1 MPNRPP
7 RRRGGLTQRERKTMS
22 NTRRT
27 AARQKPQI
35 TQQEVDALAA
45 AVEEIGE
52 RIEASATRIAERF
65 HHELSNEGISVC
77 DLQSKMRSLKESVD
91 KTDEF
96 LGTLYE
102 FAIGR

>member
-52 RIEASATRIAERF
+52 RIEASAAKIAERF
-65 HHELSNEGISVC
+65 HAELSGGSIKVC
-77 DLQSKMRSLKESVD
+77 DLQSAMRSLKKRID
-91 KTDEF
+91 KSDDF
-96 LGTLYE
+96 LNDLYE
-102 FAIGR
+102 FF